1 MLEIVSVSFIILVV
15 IFYLLTKDIF
25 HPSVIVSGLWA
36 TLLSLYIFTKH
47 PLWDL
52 SDNFS
57 LAISLWVFPFTIM
70 SYICSRVPI
79 RILHSSRMYNVNVIF
94 FNRLFPFVIVYNLLF
109 LFLIIFYAGG
119 LNFYS
124 IRQLLLQPSY
134 PFLLDVL
141 FYLNT
146 FFSAYVLYGLINIE
160 NFAKKKIVLLLL
172 LLLVVSLFKSNKT
185 SFLSFF
191 VSVLFILKL
200 KNKLKV
206 LPVIFIIISLM
217 TLLTLVSLNRAD
229 YDFKS
234 DGGLLNFLYIYILS
248 PLTAFDLLLNGE
260 YVLDGGTP
268 GSGTL
273 TFFYKVLNVFGAD
286 LKISEL
292 GGWVYVPLQT
302 NVFTTMRGFY
312 LDGGYMGIAIMGTIL
327 GTIWGF
333 LYALQAIG
341 HKVYVLFYALM
352 ISSLFFQ
359 SFGDYFFYTF
369 SVTLQYYISSIIM
382 SRGVVLYK
390 SRK

>member
-1 MLEIVSVSFIILVV
+1 MKQTARRLLSW
-15 IFYLLTKDIF
+15 LLTLCMVIGMLPITVLAADDDGNFPLVMNALQEISE
-25 HPSVIVSGLWA
+25 HSESEPSDSSAPGD
-36 TLLSLYIFTKH
+36 T
-47 PLWDL
+47 L
-52 SDNFS
+52 SDKE
-57 LAISLWVFPFTIM
+57 V
-70 SYICSRVPI
+70 I
-79 RILHSSRMYNVNVIF
+79 RY
-94 FNRLFPFVIVYNLLF
+94 
-109 LFLIIFYAGG
+109 
-119 LNFYS
+119 
-124 IRQLLLQPSY
+124 
-134 PFLLDVL
+134 
-141 FYLNT
+141 T
-146 FFSAYVLYGLINIE
+146 
-160 NFAKKKIVLLLL
+160 VLLLDKSGSMGGTPVQRMREAAIKFCEQVL
-172 LLLVVSLFKSNKT
+172 AANGTNIAVCYGNGSNAQKFKFELAEIVDDKKTIADGTYSIETGVSS
-185 SFLSFF
+185 
-191 VSVLFILKL
+191 
-200 KNKLKV
+200 
-206 LPVIFIIISLM
+206 
-217 TLLTLVSLNRAD
+217 
-229 YDFKS
+229 
-234 DGGLLNFLYIYILS
+234 
-248 PLTAFDLLLNGE
+248 E